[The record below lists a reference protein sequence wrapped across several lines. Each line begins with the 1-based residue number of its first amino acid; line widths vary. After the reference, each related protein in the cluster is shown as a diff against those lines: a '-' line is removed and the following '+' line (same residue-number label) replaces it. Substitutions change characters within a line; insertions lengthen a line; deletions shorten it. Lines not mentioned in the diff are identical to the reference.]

1 MILIIDGYNVLKY
14 CVEKSRLHQNERE
27 QFIFLLKRYAAL
39 KKMEI
44 VLVFDGGPLG
54 LPDKETHGSV
64 RVIYTG
70 KAETADE
77 FIVNYCERHKGGG
90 IVTVSSDREII
101 NAARRFGIETIS
113 AQEFFHYLKDA
124 LTKPKDDSSSTRA
137 IKISDKKDEPDV
149 DQLMHYGSLMR
160 PTKKDDKDSSREPA
174 GKDLA
179 KNEKRRLQK
188 LKKL

>member
-14 CVEKSRLHQNERE
+14 CVEKSRLDQNERE
-27 QFIFLLKRYAAL
+27 QFIILLKRYASL
-39 KKMEI
+39 KKLEI

-54 LPDKETHGSV
+54 LPDKETHGPV

-70 KAETADE
+70 KAETADG

-101 NAARRFGIETIS
+101 NAARRFGLETIS

-124 LTKPKDDSSSTRA
+124 FVKPKDDLNNGKA
-137 IKISDKKDEPDV
+137 IKIDGKKDEPEV

-160 PTKKDDKDSSREPA
+160 QA
-174 GKDLA
+174 IL
-179 KNEKRRLQK
+179 KR
-188 LKKL
+188 